1 MLCLD
6 GDYLSCCR
14 SLILSSVLELLLML
28 IIPGNLIDVF
38 LLGGMIYTVGGVLSP
53 EMRVLDVTMM
63 LTLL

>member
-1 MLCLD
+1 
-6 GDYLSCCR
+6 
-14 SLILSSVLELLLML
+14 ML
-28 IIPGNLIDVF
+28 ITPGNLIDVF